1 MSSFTS
7 FIPKDAFW
15 SGAAVAAWVF
25 FEEPFTDVLPLE
37 AALEDFGLETIA
49 RFFDFG

>member
-15 SGAAVAAWVF
+15 SVVAIVLRVF
-25 FEEPFTDVLPLE
+25 FEGLFT
-37 AALEDFGLETIA
+37 AALSPETALEGFGLETIA
-49 RFFDFG
+49 RFFGFG

>member
-15 SGAAVAAWVF
+15 SGAAVAVRVF
-25 FEEPFTDVLPLE
+25 FEGPFPTVLPLE
-37 AALEDFGLETIA
+37 ASLEGFGLETIA
-49 RFFDFG
+49 RFFGFG